1 MRRVLAVL
9 LLALPVFASAQQ
21 DPRVQVEVDP
31 PEVTVGEA
39 ATLRV
44 TVLVPTWFPKPP
56 VFPSFEL
63 ANAITRLPPDS
74 SYPTSERVGRDTWS
88 GIVRNY
94 RIYPLSAG
102 TYRLTDS
109 VMTVTYANPG
119 AEPAVAEVAVP
130 EIVVRSVV
138 PAGAEALDPYI
149 AGTALTL
156 TREVDGDPE
165 NLEAGDALV
174 VRHIAELDGLPA
186 IFLPPLG
193 RVPDLPGVSVYADEP
208 VVEDGNV
215 ATRTEQFTLVFEA
228 GGEFS
233 LPEVTLEWWSLDRQ
247 VTEQASLP
255 ALTFAVAGPPLTTST
270 HDVLNSDWRSQAA
283 IVAAAVL
290 LPLLAAYLLRRAW
303 RSQRRRAAQ
312 FRETEEY
319 AFRQVGRVAS
329 TNDDRA
335 FYAELVRWLEHSEPA
350 LGPRQF
356 ARQYGDEALLSR
368 IESLSG
374 SLYAADATHRPDPR
388 EILRLL
394 APARARR
401 ISRAG
406 RLPGHRLPPMNPGA
420 TRR

>member
-1 MRRVLAVL
+1 L
-9 LLALPVFASAQQ
+9 LLALPVFAAAQEE
-21 DPRVQVEVDP
+21 PLVRVEVDP

-74 SYPTSERVGRDTWS
+74 SYPTSERLGRDTWS

-102 TYRLTDS
+102 TYRLTGS

-119 AEPAVAEVAVP
+119 AEPAVAEVEVP
-130 EIVVRSVV
+130 KIVVRSVV

-149 AGTALTL
+149 AGTALSL

-193 RVPDLPGVSVYADEP
+193 QVPDLPGVSVYADEP

-215 ATRTEQFTLVFEA
+215 ATRTEGFTLVFEA

-233 LPEVTLEWWSLDRQ
+233 LPEVALEWWNL
-247 VTEQASLP
+247 EQQAAERATLP
-255 ALTFAVAGPPLTTST
+255 ALTFTVAGPPLTTST
-270 HDVLNSDWRSQAA
+270 HDVLNSDGRSEAA

-290 LPLLAAYLLRRAW
+290 LLLLAAYLLRRAW
-303 RSQRRRAAQ
+303 RSRRRRAAQ

-329 TNDDRA
+329 MNDERA
-335 FYAELVRWLEHSEPA
+335 FYAELVRWLEHSQPV

-356 ARQYGDEALLSR
+356 ARQFGDKVLLNR
-368 IESLSG
+368 MEHLAG
-374 SLYAADATHRPDPR
+374 SLYAADASHRSDCK
-388 EILRLL
+388 EIYGLL
-394 APARARR
+394 AQARAQRLSSTR
-401 ISRAG
+401 
-406 RLPGHRLPPMNPGA
+406 RLPGRTLPPMNPG
-420 TRR
+420 TTGR